1 MQTIIGIV
9 ICLIIIVYFLI
20 GFMDTYTEGLV
31 ASSKPTTPTTPTT
44 SNSSG
49 VVASASGGVPL
60 ASVVEKIR
68 MDTTALSAIVGIDN
82 NPTNKQLYTEHI
94 DNLLDYYDYQILN
107 ELANIKTGSDGIYDL
122 TNILKYNKIK
132 EVLNSSHIFLAL

>member
-20 GFMDTYTEGLV
+20 GFMDTYTEGLT
-31 ASSKPTTPTTPTT
+31 SPTTTTPETPETT
-44 SNSSG
+44 PSG

-68 MDTTALSAIVGIDN
+68 IDTTALSATIGIDN
-82 NPTNKQLYTEHI
+82 NPTNKQLYSDHI

-107 ELANIKTGSDGIYDL
+107 EIANVKTNENGIYDL
-122 TNILKYNKIK
+122 TNIIKYNQIK
-132 EVLNSSHIFLAL
+132 EALNGSHTFLAL

>member
-20 GFMDTYTEGLV
+20 GFVDTYTEGLT
-31 ASSKPTTPTTPTT
+31 SDTTPTTTT
-44 SNSSG
+44 TPAVGG
-49 VVASASGGVPL
+49 VVASASVGVPL

-82 NPTNKQLYTEHI
+82 NPTNKQLYSDHI

-107 ELANIKTGSDGIYDL
+107 EIANVKTGGDGIYDL
-122 TNILKYNKIK
+122 TNIMKYSKIK
-132 EVLNSSHIFLAL
+132 EALNSSHTFLAL

>member
-20 GFMDTYTEGLV
+20 GFVDTYTEGLTSDT
-31 ASSKPTTPTTPTT
+31 ATTTPTTPPT
-44 SNSSG
+44 SG
-49 VVASASGGVPL
+49 VVASVGVPL

-68 MDTTALSAIVGIDN
+68 MDTTALSAVVGIDN
-82 NPTNKQLYTEHI
+82 NPTNKQLYSDHI

-107 ELANIKTGSDGIYDL
+107 ELANIKTGKDGIYDL
-122 TNILKYNKIK
+122 TNIMKYNKIK
-132 EVLNSSHIFLAL
+132 EALNGSHTFLAL

>member
-31 ASSKPTTPTTPTT
+31 ASSTPSTPPKTD
-44 SNSSG
+44 G
-49 VVASASGGVPL
+49 VIASASGGVPL

-82 NPTNKQLYTEHI
+82 NPTNKQLYTDHI

-107 ELANIKTGSDGIYDL
+107 ELANVKTNPDDGIYDL
-122 TNILKYNKIK
+122 NKIIKYNQIK
-132 EVLNSSHIFLAL
+132 EVLSNSHRFLAM

>member
-31 ASSKPTTPTTPTT
+31 ASSKQTTPTT

-122 TNILKYNKIK
+122 IFSIVIKIMYM
-132 EVLNSSHIFLAL
+132 FG

>member
-20 GFMDTYTEGLV
+20 GFMNTYTEGLTPETT
-31 ASSKPTTPTTPTT
+31 ATTTTPAV
-44 SNSSG
+44 SG
-49 VVASASGGVPL
+49 VVASASGAIPL

-68 MDTTALSAIVGIDN
+68 MDTTALSATVGIDN
-82 NPTNKQLYTEHI
+82 NPTNKQLYSDHI

-107 ELANIKTGSDGIYDL
+107 EIANVKTDEDGIYDL
-122 TNILKYNKIK
+122 HKIIKYNQIK
-132 EVLNSSHIFLAL
+132 EALTSSHTFLAL